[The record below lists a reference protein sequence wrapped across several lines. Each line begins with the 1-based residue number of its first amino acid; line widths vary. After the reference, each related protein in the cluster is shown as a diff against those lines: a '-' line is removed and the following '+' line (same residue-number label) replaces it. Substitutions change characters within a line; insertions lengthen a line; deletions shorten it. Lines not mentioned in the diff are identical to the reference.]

1 MGIAQDKAQSLLA
14 YPASMTLSHLRA
26 PMPITSAHIEKAIF
40 ELLDARAPG
49 KTICP
54 SEVARNL
61 APDDWRPLM
70 PQVRAMAVALAGKEA
85 LAILQK
91 GQAIAHDSEI
101 RGPIRLGRRT

>member
-1 MGIAQDKAQSLLA
+1 
-14 YPASMTLSHLRA
+14 
-26 PMPITSAHIEKAIF
+26 MPISSAHIEKAIY

-70 PQVRAMAVALAGKEA
+70 PQVRAVAVALSGKEA
-85 LAILQK
+85 LDILQK
-91 GQAIAHDSEI
+91 GHVIAHDSEI
-101 RGPIRLGRRT
+101 RGPIRLGLRELAGGAKRKHAK

>member
-1 MGIAQDKAQSLLA
+1 VNDDLKPGPFS
-14 YPASMTLSHLRA
+14 
-26 PMPITSAHIEKAIF
+26 MPIDDADIEKTIF

-70 PQVRAMAVALAGKEA
+70 PQVRAVAFALADKTA
-85 LAILQK
+85 LRILQK
-91 GQAIAHDSEI
+91 GEAVPHDSPI
-101 RGPIRLGRRT
+101 RGPIRLGRRADGADS